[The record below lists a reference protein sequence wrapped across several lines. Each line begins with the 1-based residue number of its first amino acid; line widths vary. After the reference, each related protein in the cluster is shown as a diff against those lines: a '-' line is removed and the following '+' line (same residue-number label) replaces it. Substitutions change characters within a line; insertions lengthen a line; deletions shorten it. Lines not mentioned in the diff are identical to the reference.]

1 MSDTDITRA
10 MLAFVNT
17 WPSKPVKIELELA
30 DKAPLSMAMQQLS
43 GTVIETKYIDGTF
56 VGVWPFA
63 VYVHI
68 TGKDTAQRL
77 RATQTLDAL
86 GEWIKS
92 AELPTLGGNR
102 HALSLEMTA
111 LPSLAAR
118 YENGYEDYQAMF
130 GLKYKQRSA

>member
-10 MLAFVNT
+10 MLTFINT
-17 WPSKPVKIELELA
+17 WAAKPVKIELELT

-43 GTVIETKYIDGTF
+43 GTVIEKKYIDGTF
-56 VGVWPFA
+56 VGMWPFA

-68 TGKDTAQRL
+68 NGRDTAQRL
-77 RATQTLDAL
+77 LATQTLDTF
-86 GEWIKS
+86 GKWIQS
-92 AELPTLGGNR
+92 AELPSIGANR
-102 HALSLEMTA
+102 QATSIEMTA

-118 YENGYEDYQAMF
+118 YENGYEDYQAVF